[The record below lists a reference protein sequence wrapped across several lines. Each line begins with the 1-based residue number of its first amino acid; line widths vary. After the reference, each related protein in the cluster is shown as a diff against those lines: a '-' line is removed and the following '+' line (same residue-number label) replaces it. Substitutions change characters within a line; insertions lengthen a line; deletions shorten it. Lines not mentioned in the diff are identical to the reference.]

1 LAAADFASDD
11 DDDDDE
17 DVAVE
22 EEWADGRVTMMVSR
36 RNARCE
42 GRGDRIMVGL
52 VFLTAT
58 PSVLCF
64 GGGLTHTWRLCDFLL
79 GECEYF
85 LDLSGREN
93 IFVPTDVTRPTAA
106 DHYVFKT

>member
-11 DDDDDE
+11 DGDDDE

-52 VFLTAT
+52 VFPTAT
-58 PSVLCF
+58 PTICVL
-64 GGGLTHTWRLCDFLL
+64 GVAYSYTWRLCDFLL
-79 GECEYF
+79 GVDVSTTSPVTIENGLPNEF
-85 LDLSGREN
+85 LTSS
-93 IFVPTDVTRPTAA
+93 
-106 DHYVFKT
+106 

>member
-11 DDDDDE
+11 DGDDDD

-52 VFLTAT
+52 VFPTAT
-58 PSVLCF
+58 PACDLCF
-64 GGGLTHTWRLCDFLL
+64 GGGLLL
-79 GECEYF
+79 HVE
-85 LDLSGREN
+85 
-93 IFVPTDVTRPTAA
+93 VM
-106 DHYVFKT
+106 

>member
-1 LAAADFASDD
+1 MAAADFASDDDDD

-52 VFLTAT
+52 VFPTAT

-64 GGGLTHTWRLCDFLL
+64 GGGGLTLTYTWRLCDFLL
-79 GECEYF
+79 GECEYY
-85 LDLSGREN
+85 LRLL
-93 IFVPTDVTRPTAA
+93 
-106 DHYVFKT
+106 KK

>member
-1 LAAADFASDD
+1 MAAADFASDDDD

-52 VFLTAT
+52 VF
-58 PSVLCF
+58 
-64 GGGLTHTWRLCDFLL
+64 
-79 GECEYF
+79 
-85 LDLSGREN
+85 
-93 IFVPTDVTRPTAA
+93 PTDAERF
-106 DHYVFKT
+106 VFWGWWAYSYIHVEVM